1 VAGAGSAWRLVSD
14 FGISSFTPLGCVAGG
29 G

>member
-1 VAGAGSAWRLVSD
+1 MAGAGSASRLVSD
-14 FGISSFTPLGCVAGG
+14 FGISSITPLGCVAGG